1 MKKCI
6 FTLKNIEQILNVLYI
21 KYHQHKHTYKTIS
34 FLTFLL
40 RDNYN
45 ILLTPTSLNTLYIKK
60 CQSSHKALSYFCLN

>member
-21 KYHQHKHTYKTIS
+21 KYHPHKHTYKTIS

-45 ILLTPTSLNTLYIKK
+45 ILLTPKSL
-60 CQSSHKALSYFCLN
+60 